1 MGWGLAARG
10 LFTHN
15 KETEP
20 MFNSLEPDANDKPE
34 TGALPLP
41 PSGANNRGTRPLTPE
56 KVRHMLYGSRAAIV
70 CAASPERRIAP
81 SKSSMPSATPTPTMV
96 ATPSPCRLVQ
106 PWVTQPGRFDSAQRP
121 EPRCQQRPEPRCQ
134 QRPEPRRQQRPE
146 PRRQQRPEPRCQ
158 HRAESRCQHR
168 AESRCGWQSPPK
180 PC

>member
-20 MFNSLEPDANDKPE
+20 MFNSLEPDANDNPE

-41 PSGANNRGTRPLTPE
+41 PSGANNQGTRPLISE

-81 SKSSMPSATPTPTMV
+81 SKSSMPTATPTPTTV
-96 ATPSPCRLVQ
+96 STPSPYRLAQ

-121 EPRCQQRPEPRCQ
+121 EPRCQQRPEPR
-134 QRPEPRRQQRPE
+134 RQQRPE
-146 PRRQQRPEPRCQ
+146 PRRQHRAESRRQ